1 MAEQEP
7 PVSRDVLLG
16 LGGAWGFAQADLTSP
31 ARAAGAGA
39 LTDTTLGDSAAQFTE
54 LRIHGVS
61 GSTAPVMLEHPA
73 AVQVAGDGTTMF
85 YRRWT
90 AAGGGG
96 AGVPWKLEAYSW
108 GGLTESPLASASW
121 LVLAPFMLY
130 NVAHFA
136 LPPPRAYDVEQV
148 SRAGADPVSR
158 LGRDGWHAV
167 AQTLLRLLAFSATL
181 QFTTV
186 TVSILV
192 STAALQARNAH
203 FPSWLS
209 WYAQWSPAARVA
221 LALAGVAAVLGAMW
235 LISVVTAH
243 RYEARTTHARAGI
256 NRRWP
261 LTQSGFWTGQQLVTR
276 HRSLHAGGAAALTA
290 FIVARPGPDMGTG
303 RLAVLCLSGLVLLL
317 VAVTLCLPLADR
329 HSLSLADP
337 PAGAGQAPHDKTAA
351 TLWCYVLLAA
361 GLAGFIGAFF
371 TGEWP
376 VDDSTR
382 HITLPGFTNIC
393 AFLLAV
399 QALLLLIL
407 ALTVWKLARS
417 APLQRSGDQP
427 FSAGHLTT
435 VFGVL
440 AVCLG
445 GTFGALAD
453 LFATRLLGT
462 PVPSGIQ
469 LATPPANALQIPWPV
484 YAFAAAPVGLLAGLL
499 IAAPWV
505 FYTWV
510 RHSRQFAAPGPGE
523 STAPSPVAAFYGRQF
538 GDADADGYQSSRRS
552 IARAWAAGLLIGQ
565 AAVVAVWS
573 AAGMTVAT
581 VLAEIYGAEASR
593 HGVLS
598 QKLPGF
604 AVLES
609 VVGLFLAGLLIA
621 LLRSDYSSP
630 AQRRTIGALWDVG
643 TFWPRAT
650 HPFAPPCYAERA
662 VPELVDR
669 LRILTGTVRPDDAD
683 PAWAQIAAERRNS
696 GPAESPQLSVPSG
709 PVLLTGYSQGSII
722 ATAVIGQLPEDTR
735 TLVAL
740 LTLACPARN
749 LYGRAFPAYF
759 GTVPIQTLGEL
770 LQTSGGPGLRR
781 WKNLVRR
788 TDYVGSWVFR
798 EPGPGPGP
806 DPAGIQDGVDQP
818 CWDPVTVTADADPTP
833 PPIHHHSA
841 FWPDPRV
848 TQLGRYLGSLLGS
861 RTGGE
866 PG

>member
-1 MAEQEP
+1 
-7 PVSRDVLLG
+7 
-16 LGGAWGFAQADLTSP
+16 
-31 ARAAGAGA
+31 
-39 LTDTTLGDSAAQFTE
+39 
-54 LRIHGVS
+54 
-61 GSTAPVMLEHPA
+61 
-73 AVQVAGDGTTMF
+73 
-85 YRRWT
+85 
-90 AAGGGG
+90 
-96 AGVPWKLEAYSW
+96 
-108 GGLTESPLASASW
+108 
-121 LVLAPFMLY
+121 
-130 NVAHFA
+130 
-136 LPPPRAYDVEQV
+136 
-148 SRAGADPVSR
+148 
-158 LGRDGWHAV
+158 
-167 AQTLLRLLAFSATL
+167 
-181 QFTTV
+181 
-186 TVSILV
+186 
-192 STAALQARNAH
+192 
-203 FPSWLS
+203 
-209 WYAQWSPAARVA
+209 
-221 LALAGVAAVLGAMW
+221 
-235 LISVVTAH
+235 
-243 RYEARTTHARAGI
+243 
-256 NRRWP
+256 
-261 LTQSGFWTGQQLVTR
+261 
-276 HRSLHAGGAAALTA
+276 
-290 FIVARPGPDMGTG
+290 
-303 RLAVLCLSGLVLLL
+303 
-317 VAVTLCLPLADR
+317 
-329 HSLSLADP
+329 
-337 PAGAGQAPHDKTAA
+337 
-351 TLWCYVLLAA
+351 
-361 GLAGFIGAFF
+361 
-371 TGEWP
+371 
-376 VDDSTR
+376 
-382 HITLPGFTNIC
+382 
-393 AFLLAV
+393 
-399 QALLLLIL
+399 
-407 ALTVWKLARS
+407 
-417 APLQRSGDQP
+417 
-427 FSAGHLTT
+427 
-435 VFGVL
+435 
-440 AVCLG
+440 
-445 GTFGALAD
+445 
-453 LFATRLLGT
+453 
-462 PVPSGIQ
+462 
-469 LATPPANALQIPWPV
+469 
-484 YAFAAAPVGLLAGLL
+484 
-499 IAAPWV
+499 
-505 FYTWV
+505 
-510 RHSRQFAAPGPGE
+510 
-523 STAPSPVAAFYGRQF
+523 
-538 GDADADGYQSSRRS
+538 
-552 IARAWAAGLLIGQ
+552 
-565 AAVVAVWS
+565 
-573 AAGMTVAT
+573 MTVAT

-630 AQRRTIGALWDVG
+630 AQRRTIGALWDVD